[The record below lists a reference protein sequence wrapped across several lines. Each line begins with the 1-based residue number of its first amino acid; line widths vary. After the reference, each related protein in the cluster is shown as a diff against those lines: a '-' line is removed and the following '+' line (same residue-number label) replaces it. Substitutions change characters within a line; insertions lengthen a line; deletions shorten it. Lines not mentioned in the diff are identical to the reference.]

1 MDAVDVAEGDPIPR
15 QGGSAGQAV
24 AVGESNQQCTLG
36 PSTITKLEA

>member
-24 AVGESNQQCTLG
+24 AVGESNQQCREGL
-36 PSTITKLEA
+36 STAIMLEA